1 MPTVNLSPLGGAASQ
16 FLDNNGV
23 ILSGGKIY
31 TYAAGTTTP
40 QTSYTSA
47 SGVTPHA
54 NPIILDSAGRVP
66 GGEIWLIDNLT
77 YKFAIETAASVL
89 LGTYDNVPGIN
100 DTIDINFN
108 ANAIEYDPPFAGAVT
123 SGYTVAEKLSQTVSV
138 QDFGA
143 VGDGI
148 TNDWIAIEKALNASN
163 SIYFPT
169 GTYRIDGARLYNLP
183 TNKFLYGDGS
193 ATLYFATANDNLTI
207 QNLVKATTTITAD
220 LAIGQSYMN
229 VASVAGVSEGDL
241 IHIDTATQVSSIFN
255 YQKQCVRRVV
265 GVVGNTISFDQPLD
279 FFFTVSEAPRV
290 DFANPLGIQVNGVNV
305 LCGDTGTDL
314 GGNYLRIIRT
324 ANSAWEN
331 ASIAGSVRG
340 WSIGWSDVF
349 LTISCDRTLFN
360 NVQFIKS
367 RYSPRITD
375 GSRYTVVSNFTAFQ
389 VRHLDT
395 QVWSQDTLFVNGFCF
410 DTDGVIQTHP
420 SIRNTFRNVHDSIN
434 RPNLFGLDLRS
445 VGDIV
450 EDCSASRTDGVIGFN
465 TNGVVPLPAYVDW
478 ALGYK
483 RRITRF
489 NSTTAVIQNRDTIGD
504 VEINDCNV
512 PDIALFDGADI
523 GSIRIGNGNNLSS
536 PGYRLIQEQNTRSFA
551 NNGLIPVYWEPG
563 FGYDGVPTAVTAITK
578 ANPGVVTSTAHGLSD
593 GNLVRLTAVTGM
605 TEVNYVVFTVTNA
618 TANTFEL
625 YTTDTVPTPVDTSA
639 YETYIS
645 GGFAGKQ
652 KNTRSFQPIWSK
664 NVGRW
669 PQRKYYLPNLWR
681 ETVATGSLTRTFT
694 LQLYTETSPIP
705 SQTQF
710 WTRLT
715 FIAKGNN
722 GSSETVYDVA
732 ANRYPTNQ
740 IYFQKTTALT
750 TDINGWSITL
760 ANPIYHFKNL
770 QDTEGASGLVGSDY
784 YWTVDVTVT
793 LPATSRILYELDC
806 EVRELNRGV
815 NNPS

>member
-40 QTSYTSA
+40 QATYTSA

-54 NPIILDSAGRVP
+54 NPIVLNSAGRVP
-66 GGEIWLIDNLT
+66 GGETWLTDGLV
-77 YKFAIETAASVL
+77 YKFSIETSTGVL
-89 LGTYDNVPGIN
+89 LGTYDNISGIN
-100 DTIDINFN
+100 DIPDAVLTADNVF
-108 ANAIEYDPPFAGAVT
+108 YDPPFAGAVT
-123 SGYTVAEKLSQTVSV
+123 SGYTVEDKLSQTVSV

-148 TNDWIAIEKALNASN
+148 TDDWVAIEKALNASD
-163 SIYFPT
+163 SIYFPA
-169 GTYRIDGARLYNLP
+169 GTYRIVGIRTYDLP
-183 TNKFLYGDGS
+183 TNKFLYGDGD
-193 ATLYFATANDNLTI
+193 ATLYFALGTDKLTI
-207 QNLVKATTTITAD
+207 QNLAKATTTISAD

-229 VASVAGVSEGDL
+229 VLSVEGVAEGDL
-241 IHIDTATQVSSIFN
+241 IHIDTATRVSSLFS

-265 GVVGNTISFDQPLD
+265 AIVGNTISFDQPLD
-279 FFFTVSEAPRV
+279 FFFTVLENPRV
-290 DFANPLGIQVNGVNV
+290 DFANPFGVQASGVNI
-305 LCGDTGTDL
+305 LCGDTGTDA
-314 GGNYLRIIRT
+314 GGNFLRLIRT
-324 ANSAWEN
+324 SNSAWQN
-331 ASIAGSVRG
+331 ARIAGSVRG
-340 WSIGWSDVF
+340 WTTGWSDVF
-349 LTISCDRTLFN
+349 LTLSCDRTLFN

-367 RYSPRITD
+367 RYSPRISD
-375 GSRYTVVSNFTAFQ
+375 GSRYTTVSNFTAFQ
-389 VRHLDT
+389 IRHLDT
-395 QVWSQDTLFVNGFCF
+395 QVWAQDTLFINGVCS

-420 SIRNTFRNVHDSIN
+420 SIRNTFKNVHDSVN
-434 RPNLFGLDLRS
+434 REALFGLDLRS

-450 EDCSASRTDGVIGFN
+450 EDCSASRTDGVIGSN
-465 TNGVVPLPAYVDW
+465 TNGISPLPDYVDW

-483 RRITRF
+483 KRITRF
-489 NSTTAVIQNRDTIGD
+489 NSTTAIISNRETIGD
-504 VEINDCNV
+504 IEINDCNV
-512 PDIALFDGADI
+512 PDIALVDGFGI

-536 PGYRLIQEQNTRSFA
+536 PGYRLTREQSTRSFA

-563 FGYDGVPTAVTAITK
+563 FGYDGTPTAVTAITK
-578 ANPGVVTSTAHGLSD
+578 ANPGVVTSTAHGLSN
-593 GNLVRLTAVTGM
+593 GNLVRLTAVAGM
-605 TEVNYVVFTVTNA
+605 TEVNYVVFTVQNV

-625 YTTDTVPTPVDTSA
+625 YTTDTVPTPVDTS
-639 YETYIS
+639 TYTNYTS

-652 KNTRSFQPIWSK
+652 KNTRSFQPIWTK

-694 LQLYTETSPIP
+694 LQLYTETSAIP
-705 SQTQF
+705 AQTQF

-715 FIAKGNN
+715 FIAKGNT

-732 ANRYPTNQ
+732 AVRYPTSQ
-740 IYFQKTTALT
+740 TYFQKNTALT
-750 TDINGWSITL
+750 TDINSWSITL
-760 ANPIYHFKNL
+760 ANPIYHFKDL

-793 LPATSRILYELDC
+793 LPTTSRILYELDC
-806 EVRELNRGV
+806 EVRELNRGID
-815 NNPS
+815 NP